1 MDRREDSQIAPIFAY
16 MNVLITICARGGSKG
31 LPNKNILEIKG
42 LPLIAYSIRS
52 AQQFASKHSAQIV
65 LSTESESI
73 REIAATHGLTCP
85 YRRPL
90 SLAGDRVG
98 KVAVIRDAYEWA
110 QEHYHTSF
118 DFVLDLD
125 VTSPLRTQDDLDR
138 ALEKMIPL
146 QTAEVLYSV
155 SPARRNPYFNM
166 VEEGEGEMV
175 KLAKRPSTP
184 FLSRQVA
191 PKVYDINGSF
201 YIYRKS
207 FFENGYESVT
217 LDNQSTVF
225 VMSHLCFDIDEELD
239 YIFMKFLIEE
249 GHVSIA

>member
-1 MDRREDSQIAPIFAY
+1 

-52 AQQFASKHSAQIV
+52 AQAFASTHTSQIV
-65 LSTESESI
+65 LSTESETI
-73 REIAATHGLTCP
+73 REIASTHGLTSP

-110 QEHYHTSF
+110 QEYYQTSF

-125 VTSPLRTQDDLDR
+125 VTSPLRTLEDLEQ
-138 ALEKMIPL
+138 AFEKMKRL
-146 QTAEVLYSV
+146 EQAEVLYSV

-191 PKVYDINGSF
+191 PNVYDINGSF
-201 YIYRKS
+201 YIYRKT
-207 FFENGYESVT
+207 FFDKGYESVT

-239 YIFMKFLIEE
+239 YIFMKFLIEK
-249 GHVSIA
+249 GHIPIA

>member
-1 MDRREDSQIAPIFAY
+1 

-31 LPNKNILEIKG
+31 LPNKNILEING

-52 AQQFASKHSAQIV
+52 AQQFAARHNSHIV

-73 REIAATHGLTCP
+73 RDIASYHGLSCP

-110 QEHYHTSF
+110 QESYQTTF

-125 VTSPLRTQDDLDR
+125 VTSPLRTQEDLDQ
-138 ALEKMIPL
+138 AFEKMKRL
-146 QTAEVLYSV
+146 KKAEVLYSV

-166 VEEGEGEMV
+166 VEEGEEELV
-175 KLAKRPSTP
+175 TLAKRPSTP

-207 FFENGYESVT
+207 FFEKGYESVT
-217 LDNQSTVF
+217 LDNRSTVF

-239 YIFMKFLIEE
+239 YLFMKFLIEQ
-249 GHVSIA
+249 GHIPIA